1 MGTEKRERQKANR
14 ALRQQQEL
22 QAQSRRTLFRKVAI
36 GVAALVAIIVVVYIA
51 STLVGSDDDPVTPD
65 GTNPTLDVTTVPSV
79 DVSVP
84 ITAPTSG
91 G

>member
-14 ALRQQQEL
+14 TLRQQQEL

-51 STLVGSDDDPVTPD
+51 STVVGSDDPVTPD
-65 GTNPTLDVTTVPSV
+65 GTNPTQDITTVPSV

-84 ITAPTSG
+84 VSAPTSG

>member
-14 ALRQQQEL
+14 TLRQQQEL
-22 QAQSRRTLFRKVAI
+22 QAQSRRILFRKIAI

-51 STLVGSDDDPVTPD
+51 STVVGSDDPVTPD
-65 GTNPTLDVTTVPSV
+65 STNPTQDVTTVPSV
-79 DVSVP
+79 DVYVP
-84 ITAPTSG
+84 VTAPTSG